1 MNSSIIDSLQTALNT
16 YIKKQEILVSLIS
29 KNEISELKE
38 ENSVLQIEK
47 LNLEATNKMLSEEL
61 VSEYEKY
68 NDLADKYNMLLAQ
81 FSKIA
86 SSIGSR

>member
-1 MNSSIIDSLQTALNT
+1 MNSSIIDSLQAALNT
-16 YIKKQEILVSLIS
+16 YIKKQEILVSLIF

-38 ENSVLQIEK
+38 ENSVLQVEK

-61 VSEYEKY
+61 VIEYEKY
-68 NDLADKYNMLLAQ
+68 NDLADKYNQLLAQ

>member
-1 MNSSIIDSLQTALNT
+1 MNSLIIDSLQTALNT
-16 YIKKQEILVSLIS
+16 YIKKQEILVSLIF

-38 ENSVLQIEK
+38 ENSVLQVEK

-61 VSEYEKY
+61 VTEYEKY
-68 NDLADKYNMLLAQ
+68 NDLADKYNQLLAQ

>member
-16 YIKKQEILVSLIS
+16 YIKKQEILVSLIF

-38 ENSVLQIEK
+38 ENSVLQVEK

-61 VSEYEKY
+61 VIEYEKY
-68 NDLADKYNMLLAQ
+68 NDLADKYNQLLAQ

>member
-1 MNSSIIDSLQTALNT
+1 MNTTNLEKIETAINN
-16 YIKKQEILVSLIS
+16 YIKKQEKLVSLIF
-29 KNEISELKE
+29 KNEIYELKE
-38 ENSVLQIEK
+38 ENNVLQIEK

-68 NDLADKYNMLLAQ
+68 NDLADKYTILLSQ

-86 SSIGSR
+86 SSIK

>member
-1 MNSSIIDSLQTALNT
+1 MNTTNLEKMETAISN
-16 YIKKQEILVSLIS
+16 YIKKQEKLVSLIF
-29 KNEISELKE
+29 KNEIYELKE
-38 ENSVLQIEK
+38 ENNVLQIEK

-68 NDLADKYNMLLAQ
+68 NDLADKYTILLSQ

-86 SSIGSR
+86 SSIK